1 MTAFFILWKTSFTQL
16 NSWAIPMKEFV
27 VYIIYS
33 EKLNRFYVGT
43 SDNFL
48 ERLSQHNSGHFSDSF
63 SVKGIPWTSFL
74 VIEKLTSEQAFKIEK
89 HIKSMK
95 SSVYI
100 HNLKAYPEMVEK
112 LMARFE

>member
-1 MTAFFILWKTSFTQL
+1 
-16 NSWAIPMKEFV
+16 MKGFV

-33 EKLNRFYVGT
+33 EKLNRFYIGT
-43 SDNFL
+43 TDDFPT
-48 ERLSQHNSGHFSDSF
+48 RLSQHNSGHFSDSF

-100 HNLKAYPEMVEK
+100 RNLKVYPKMIEK
-112 LMARFE
+112 LIARFN